1 MRCLCHS
8 VPIDI
13 CDNILNEISWI
24 CRQKILIS
32 TNEQEKVRKRALP
45 SVSSF
50 WMVGLGVGKGLG
62 LALMCHVKVLVA
74 RAQTFK
80 LFLLHIPKQTGPK
93 GIFLSGK
100 SVLCDLSDTCQP
112 TNGQLI
118 VKCWWSF
125 GHFLADSGLTR
136 SQHVSLGHKVHFYH
150 LVDVEIDG
158 SYRNTTFF
166 YKDSSKEN

>member
-1 MRCLCHS
+1 M
-8 VPIDI
+8 
-13 CDNILNEISWI
+13 
-24 CRQKILIS
+24 
-32 TNEQEKVRKRALP
+32 
-45 SVSSF
+45 
-50 WMVGLGVGKGLG
+50 GLGVGKGLG

-118 VKCWWSF
+118 VKCW
-125 GHFLADSGLTR
+125 
-136 SQHVSLGHKVHFYH
+136 
-150 LVDVEIDG
+150 
-158 SYRNTTFF
+158 
-166 YKDSSKEN
+166 